1 MTWYLK
7 RKKDAKD
14 AVDRCLTGVH
24 RWILR
29 AMAALD
35 QGRTWRAKL
44 LLLDADAA
52 ITLDVEDLPAEEAGK
67 LVKVEEKIHRALQA
81 LNRGDLEAAK
91 RFLAEAEKAAQEGMG
106 G

>member
-1 MTWYLK
+1 MGWYFQ
-7 RKKDAKD
+7 RRKDAKD

-52 ITLDVEDLPAEEAGK
+52 ITLDAEDLPGEEAGR
-67 LVKVEEKIHRALQA
+67 LVKVEEKVHQALQA
-81 LNRGDLEAAK
+81 LNRGDVEAAK
-91 RFLAEAEKAAQEGMG
+91 RFLAEADRAAQEAAG

>member
-1 MTWYLK
+1 MIG
-7 RKKDAKD
+7 RRRKD
-14 AVDRCLTGVH
+14 AVERYLTGIH

-29 AMAALD
+29 AMHALD

-52 ITLDVEDLPAEEAGK
+52 ITLDAEDLSAEEAGK
-67 LVKVEEKIHRALQA
+67 LVELEEKIHRALQA
-81 LNRGDLEAAK
+81 LNRGDVEAAEA
-91 RFLAEAEKAAQEGMG
+91 FLAEADKAVQKAMG

>member
-14 AVDRCLTGVH
+14 AVDRYLTGVH

-52 ITLDVEDLPAEEAGK
+52 ITLDAEDLPAEEAGK
-67 LVKVEEKIHRALQA
+67 LVKVEEKVHRALQA
-81 LNRGDLEAAK
+81 LNRGDPEAAK
-91 RFLAEAEKAAQEGMG
+91 GFLAEAERAAQEGMG